1 MKQFKIQKSITDR
14 SDKSLEKYF
23 NEVSKFNTLTPQEEV
38 DLVLKVKSGDSK
50 ALELLIN
57 SNLKFVISVAK
68 KYQHNGLDLSDLI
81 NEGNIGLIK
90 AAHRFD
96 ETKGFKFISFAVWW
110 VRQSILQ
117 AISEKIRLVK
127 IPSHKNANIS
137 KYFKALSDLS
147 QELER
152 NPTEYEVAEHM
163 ELSVDDVTFLEKTI
177 ITHSS
182 LDAKISSD
190 DESSSLIDLIT
201 DDESE
206 TTDEVLIDESLKLDL
221 ERALS
226 ILSEK
231 EIFIIKSL
239 YGIGCKELDKETIAN
254 KLNYTPE
261 RIRQLKKSA
270 ERKIFESESSKNI
283 LLKYI

>member
-1 MKQFKIQKSITDR
+1 MKQFKIQKSVTDR
-14 SDKSLEKYF
+14 SDKSIEKYF
-23 NEVSKFNTLTPQEEV
+23 NEVNKFTPLSSQEEV
-38 DLVLKVKSGDSK
+38 DLVVKAKNGDSQ
-50 ALELLIN
+50 ALDLLIN

-68 KYQHNGLDLSDLI
+68 KYQHNGLDFSDLI

-110 VRQSILQ
+110 IRQSIIQ
-117 AISEKIRLVK
+117 AISEKRRMIKV
-127 IPSHKNANIS
+127 PSHKNAAGGRYLQAIS
-137 KYFKALSDLS
+137 NLS

-152 NPTEYEVAEHM
+152 SPTDEEISEYM
-163 ELSVDDVTFLEKTI
+163 EISVSDVMLIEKSVSM
-177 ITHSS
+177 HSS

-190 DESSSLIDLIT
+190 EDSTSLIDLIT
-201 DDESE
+201 DENGNE
-206 TTDEVLIDESLKLDL
+206 TDYVLIDESLQKDM

-231 EIFIIKSL
+231 EMYIIKSL

-254 KLNYTPE
+254 QLNYTPE
-261 RIRQLKKSA
+261 RIRQLKNSA
-270 ERKIFESESSKNI
+270 ERKISQSKSAKSI

>member
-1 MKQFKIQKSITDR
+1 MKQFKIQKSVTDR
-14 SDKSLEKYF
+14 SDKSIEKYF
-23 NEVSKFNTLTPQEEV
+23 NEVNKFTPLSSQEEV
-38 DLVLKVKSGDSK
+38 ELVVKTRNGDSK
-50 ALELLIN
+50 ALDLLIN

-68 KYQHNGLDLSDLI
+68 KYQHNGLDFSDLI

-110 VRQSILQ
+110 IRQSIIQ
-117 AISEKIRLVK
+117 AISEKRRMIKV
-127 IPSHKNANIS
+127 PSHKNAAGGKYLKAIS
-137 KYFKALSDLS
+137 NLS

-152 NPTEYEVAEHM
+152 NPTDEEVSEYM
-163 ELSVDDVTFLEKTI
+163 EISVSDVMLIEKSVSM
-177 ITHSS
+177 HSS

-190 DESSSLIDLIT
+190 EDSTSLIDLIADENGNET
-201 DDESE
+201 DY
-206 TTDEVLIDESLKLDL
+206 VLIDESLQKDM

-231 EIFIIKSL
+231 EMYIIKSL

-254 KLNYTPE
+254 QLNYTPE
-261 RIRQLKKSA
+261 RIRQLKNSA
-270 ERKIFESESSKNI
+270 ERKISQSESVKNI